1 MTSRVVLVA
10 FPKFCLG
17 VGPRVCCM
25 FGLGQTPQGASRHIA
40 ALMQERED
48 YEEAIRAQAL
58 RIQQLEAD
66 LAAANEQVEV
76 QTLIG

>member
-1 MTSRVVLVA
+1 MRGVRLPQNPSCKVA
-10 FPKFCLG
+10 LCIIP
-17 VGPRVCCM
+17 M

>member
-1 MTSRVVLVA
+1 
-10 FPKFCLG
+10 
-17 VGPRVCCM
+17 
-25 FGLGQTPQGASRHIA
+25 
-40 ALMQERED
+40 MQERED

-66 LAAANEQVEV
+66 LSAANEQVEV